1 MPTIDQAR
9 AWYPIDDPVHGFD
22 HILRVH
28 SLATKLANR
37 EAADFEIVNA
47 AVLLHDAS
55 GGQANHEG
63 RGQHQNL
70 SADFAQEI
78 LADEGWS
85 ADRIAAVQHCIRSH
99 RFRGTETPQS
109 LEAKIVFDA
118 DKLDVIGA
126 FGVARTIGYAVE
138 KGQPIFAQPSQQ
150 FLDSGEKETGEP
162 HSAFHEYIFKL
173 AKIKNRLH
181 TPSAQNMAEERQAF
195 LVNFF
200 ERLQSEAKGED

>member
-9 AWYPIDDPVHGFD
+9 AWYPADDPVHGFD

-28 SLATKLANR
+28 SLATKLANI
-37 EAADFEIVNA
+37 EAADLEIVSA

-55 GGQANHEG
+55 GGQANDEG

-78 LADEGWS
+78 LAAEGWP
-85 ADRIAAVQHCIRSH
+85 AERIAAVQHCIRSH
-99 RFRGTETPQS
+99 RFRGTEQPNS

-126 FGVARTIGYAVE
+126 FGIARTIGYAVE

-150 FLDSGEKETGEP
+150 FLDSGEKQAGEP
-162 HSAFHEYIFKL
+162 HSAFHEFVFKL
-173 AKIKNRLH
+173 AKIKDRLH
-181 TPSAQNMAEERQAF
+181 TPSAREIAKERQTF

-200 ERLQSEAKGED
+200 ERLQAEANGQQ